1 MALEFLGDVGI
12 YLPAEDGIKLTAFE
26 DGRLREYVVTRAA
39 LIAAGAN
46 PMMDP
51 AALLNFFEQNRQLLE
66 AAAANALPQ
75 SSQHWFVRAD
85 DVARGRLAA
94 YVAQPNAL
102 KSKPASDTDTL
113 YRSVHPSGT
122 LADGKT

>member
-46 PMMDP
+46 PRMDP

-75 SSQHWFVRAD
+75 SSQQWFVRPD
-85 DVARGRLAA
+85 DVARGRLAP

-102 KSKPASDTDTL
+102 
-113 YRSVHPSGT
+113 RS
-122 LADGKT
+122 